1 MASIWPSS
9 HILGFLLEAMNDPHI
24 EQIVDRMVEL
34 AESRKKPDDPVSRL
48 YQIELEVV
56 SRIGEVMRQWREEER
71 EG

>member
-1 MASIWPSS
+1 
-9 HILGFLLEAMNDPHI
+9 MNDPHI

-56 SRIGEVMRQWREEER
+56 TRVGELMRQWREEEK